1 MTGTAGATIGVDIG
15 GTRVRVGRRDG
26 SGGLHV
32 ERTFVP
38 EEGAALAALII
49 EMARR
54 VAPEGIARVG
64 VSAPGPVDFA
74 AGVVNKLGK
83 PGWHGYP
90 LIPELSRQLGAPT
103 IMDNDANCAAL
114 GEWRE
119 GAGQGAKT
127 LVYYTISTGVGTG
140 VIIDGHIHHGTHDTE
155 GGHQIVWLDGPPCPC
170 GGRGCLEA
178 VVSGTA
184 LQMRFGK
191 PAEEL
196 DDPAIWDEVAK
207 YIAVGVI
214 NTAALLCP
222 DIVVIDGGVLARGAQ
237 LFAPIRRYTTEYTRI
252 VPVPAIVPAGL
263 GEDSGLIGALVLAET
278 RLAAPAS

>member
-1 MTGTAGATIGVDIG
+1 MARSQGATIGVDIG
-15 GTRVRVGRRDG
+15 GTRLRVGRRDG
-26 SGGLHV
+26 AGGLHL

-38 EEGAALAALII
+38 EDGATLAALIV
-49 EMARR
+49 EMAQRI
-54 VAPEGIARVG
+54 APEGIARMG
-64 VSAPGPVDFA
+64 VSAPGPIDFA

-90 LIPELSRQLGAPT
+90 LIPELSRRLGAP
-103 IMDNDANCAAL
+103 ILMDNDANCAAL

-119 GAGQGAKT
+119 GAGRGAQT

-140 VIIDGHIHHGTHDTE
+140 VILDGRVHHGTHDTE
-155 GGHQIVWLDGPPCPC
+155 GGHQVVWVDGPPCPC

-178 VVSGTA
+178 VVSGTG
-184 LQMRFGK
+184 LHMRFGK

-196 DDPAIWDEVAK
+196 DDPAIWDEAAK
-207 YIAVGVI
+207 YIAVGI
-214 NTAALLCP
+214 TNTAALLCP
-222 DIVVIDGGVLARGAQ
+222 DIVVIGGGVLARGEQ
-237 LFAPIRRYTTEYTRI
+237 LFAPIRRYTAEYTRI

-278 RLAAPAS
+278 STP